1 MTRSVS
7 GAPPPGTLCG
17 VTSRR
22 AQSYGRVM
30 ETLRSAGETKLHA
43 AEQDQIREA
52 ADTLLFCDDM
62 DAGSEARRALDGV
75 RELTRRLAGTGRWA
89 PDAADRLLEDIAG
102 CGPVL
107 LLV

>member
-1 MTRSVS
+1 M
-7 GAPPPGTLCG
+7 
-17 VTSRR
+17 TSRR
-22 AQSYGRVM
+22 AGSYGHVM

-52 ADTLLFCDDM
+52 ADTLLFCDEI
-62 DAGSEARRALDGV
+62 DAGSDAKLALEGV
-75 RELTRRLAGTGRWA
+75 RDLTRQLAATGRWT
-89 PDAADRLLEDIAG
+89 PEAADRLLEDVAG